1 MNRFLSNKWLVLS
14 LRIAIGA
21 IFVYAGVLK
30 IGTPESFA
38 DSIATFQLLPDFAVN
53 LVALGLPPFEILA
66 GLMMITGI
74 RHRSANL
81 AILLLT
87 VAFIVGLM
95 QGLARGLEIDC
106 GCFGSG
112 KPSPL
117 KTWLS
122 LGRDLLLLAA
132 ALLTYRANFKK
143 TRPSIEVIADSP
155 NVAA

>member
-1 MNRFLSNKWLVLS
+1 MDLRDRELRALERAKAIAGRFEVSRLW
-14 LRIAIGA
+14 
-21 IFVYAGVLK
+21 VY
-30 IGTPESFA
+30 
-38 DSIATFQLLPDFAVN
+38 N
-53 LVALGLPPFEILA
+53 
-66 GLMMITGI
+66 
-74 RHRSANL
+74 
-81 AILLLT
+81 
-87 VAFIVGLM
+87 
-95 QGLARGLEIDC
+95 IDC

-143 TRPSIEVIADSP
+143 TRPSIEVIANSP